1 MSNSTNR
8 ELVKFICYVFLAYL
22 LDKSVK
28 AVPGD
33 YVDFILCRSCGHEIL
48 HPSAII
54 QVPSKVA
61 HRQRNDTIAGRN
73 GTLIQLFK
81 NPDGAFFE
89 VISATEANL
98 TEVSKPSDLM
108 TWFPGYH
115 WTICVCPMCM
125 KHVGWKYHATS
136 PERKPQSFFGIILD
150 NILQQSEAE
159 SIIHIPKAYTSW
171 HGTVVLYV

>member
-1 MSNSTNR
+1 MFIYLAQKSINHVTTVKFLVSKSQNALRLKCRTTMSNSTNR

-33 YVDFILCRSCGHEIL
+33 YVGRYEILFNCCHTSHSSQDSIYHLFHIVDFILCRSCGHEIL

-81 NPDGAFFE
+81 NPDG
-89 VISATEANL
+89 I
-98 TEVSKPSDLM
+98 
-108 TWFPGYH
+108 
-115 WTICVCPMCM
+115 
-125 KHVGWKYHATS
+125 
-136 PERKPQSFFGIILD
+136 
-150 NILQQSEAE
+150 
-159 SIIHIPKAYTSW
+159 
-171 HGTVVLYV
+171 

>member
-1 MSNSTNR
+1 MFIYLAQKSINHVTTVKFLVSKSQNALRLKCRTTMSNSTNR

-33 YVDFILCRSCGHEIL
+33 YVGRYEILFNCCHTSHSSQDQHLPPSLFHIVDFILCRSCGHEIL

-81 NPDGAFFE
+81 NPDG
-89 VISATEANL
+89 I
-98 TEVSKPSDLM
+98 
-108 TWFPGYH
+108 
-115 WTICVCPMCM
+115 
-125 KHVGWKYHATS
+125 
-136 PERKPQSFFGIILD
+136 
-150 NILQQSEAE
+150 
-159 SIIHIPKAYTSW
+159 
-171 HGTVVLYV
+171 

>member
-1 MSNSTNR
+1 MLSHFAFFSRPAFTTH
-8 ELVKFICYVFLAYL
+8 FHI
-22 LDKSVK
+22 
-28 AVPGD
+28 
-33 YVDFILCRSCGHEIL
+33 VDFILCRSCGHEIL

-159 SIIHIPKAYTSW
+159 SIIHIPKAYTS
-171 HGTVVLYV
+171 

>member
-1 MSNSTNR
+1 MFIYLAQKSINHVTTVKFLVSKSQNALRLKCRTTMSNSTNR

-33 YVDFILCRSCGHEIL
+33 YVGRYEILFNCVTLRILLKTSIYHLFHIVDFILCRSCGHEIL

-81 NPDGAFFE
+81 NPDG
-89 VISATEANL
+89 I
-98 TEVSKPSDLM
+98 
-108 TWFPGYH
+108 
-115 WTICVCPMCM
+115 
-125 KHVGWKYHATS
+125 
-136 PERKPQSFFGIILD
+136 
-150 NILQQSEAE
+150 
-159 SIIHIPKAYTSW
+159 
-171 HGTVVLYV
+171 